1 MVTKIFEL
9 DQSILS
15 ISLDYGTHELI
26 DEIIISFSS
35 DSLMPGSDIIFILEE
50 ALIIGANI
58 CKALKCWHDIC
69 YLIFAMILH
78 NRNHLPNVIGNVW

>member
-35 DSLMPGSDIIFILEE
+35 NSLMPSSDVIFILEE

-58 CKALKCWHDIC
+58 CEALKSMMSAIFCNDI
-69 YLIFAMILH
+69 A
-78 NRNHLPNVIGNVW
+78 

>member
-35 DSLMPGSDIIFILEE
+35 DSLMPSSDIIFILEE

-58 CKALKCWHDIC
+58 CEALKSMMSAI
-69 YLIFAMILH
+69 
-78 NRNHLPNVIGNVW
+78 